1 MSRSGLGEA
10 WNDWYSTVL
19 IRGMPLS
26 ESDQD
31 SAAPEAVR
39 RAFFDVYGYRFEL
52 CSSCRSAFDGLCQDF
67 AHFRGDARGRERLIE
82 ERTAERLR
90 EAGQTVLATPKYR
103 EAARD

>member
-52 CSSCRSAFDGLCQDF
+52 RSSCRSAFDGLCQIRDRNGTSR
-67 AHFRGDARGRERLIE
+67 AADIAAQIARTGKPVLNGR
-82 ERTAERLR
+82 
-90 EAGQTVLATPKYR
+90 
-103 EAARD
+103 

>member
-52 CSSCRSAFDGLCQDF
+52 RSAFDGLCQIRDRNGMSR
-67 AHFRGDARGRERLIE
+67 AADIVEQVARTGEPVLNGR
-82 ERTAERLR
+82 
-90 EAGQTVLATPKYR
+90 
-103 EAARD
+103 